1 MIEKL
6 ITPGQKIELTEI
18 LMVDTDRKPKTYQ
31 SQVFDV
37 HEDDDRLDIAMPI
50 VAGRLIPLSVG
61 LHFSVCFY
69 TPKGLYQS
77 NCVIVDRY
85 KSNNLYTIVIEL
97 KTAPKKYQ
105 RRQFYRLE
113 TILPLKYILLEE
125 AELRPIE
132 VLKKVPEND
141 KFPPGRLL
149 EGNTLDISGGGMK
162 FISDMRLDKGRSL
175 IIEFSLPINMTMK
188 KIRMTVK
195 VIESVQSPNK
205 KGFFQHRAEY
215 DLIGKDDREMLI
227 KYIFE
232 EERKMR
238 NKERM

>member
-113 TILPLKYILLEE
+113 TILPLKYIQT
-125 AELRPIE
+125 RQFIN
-132 VLKKVPEND
+132 KD
-141 KFPPGRLL
+141 
-149 EGNTLDISGGGMK
+149 NTLYAPHLVPHGAKNAFFCHFSPRVNTKSPSSSFSTWGWRKVLIS
-162 FISDMRLDKGRSL
+162 LNL
-175 IIEFSLPINMTMK
+175 
-188 KIRMTVK
+188 
-195 VIESVQSPNK
+195 
-205 KGFFQHRAEY
+205 
-215 DLIGKDDREMLI
+215 
-227 KYIFE
+227 
-232 EERKMR
+232 
-238 NKERM
+238 